1 MVETRMTERLPPDE
15 PGQRMQRVRVG
26 VTGLAAI
33 VLVVLLAT
41 AIASSVRRTATDAAA
56 ATAPPPVVAT
66 VAPPSNNTDPN
77 AEPLAQLGAAPGG
90 GADSGAP
97 ASGKAK

>member
-1 MVETRMTERLPPDE
+1 
-15 PGQRMQRVRVG
+15 MQRVRVG

-41 AIASSVRRTATDAAA
+41 AIASSVRHSAANEVGV
-56 ATAPPPVVAT
+56 APPPVVAT
-66 VAPPSNNTDPN
+66 VTNPPKIKDAN

-90 GADSGAP
+90 STEANSQQRP
-97 ASGKAK
+97 ER

>member
-1 MVETRMTERLPPDE
+1 MVETRLTERLPPDE

-41 AIASSVRRTATDAAA
+41 AIASSVRRNAANETAIV
-56 ATAPPPVVAT
+56 APPPLVPT
-66 VAPPSNNTDPN
+66 VAAPPNTTGAN

-90 GADSGAP
+90 APNAP
-97 ASGKAK
+97 APANGSAK

>member
-1 MVETRMTERLPPDE
+1 MVETRLTDRLPPDE

-41 AIASSVRRTATDAAA
+41 AIASSVRRNAANETAA
-56 ATAPPPVVAT
+56 
-66 VAPPSNNTDPN
+66 VAPPTLVPTIAAPSNTTGEN
-77 AEPLAQLGAAPGG
+77 AEPLAQLGAAPGAAPDTTAAEN
-90 GADSGAP
+90 GA
-97 ASGKAK
+97 AK

>member
-1 MVETRMTERLPPDE
+1 MVETRLTDRLPPDE

-41 AIASSVRRTATDAAA
+41 AIASGVRRSAANETAVSPVAAS
-56 ATAPPPVVAT
+56 T
-66 VAPPSNNTDPN
+66 VIAPSNAVDPK

-90 GADSGAP
+90 TTESTVEHSKP
-97 ASGKAK
+97 AK